1 MSRVPGLLLL
11 LILLLSI
18 VANAQDDEDSLIYGS
33 SMSGRIDNAN
43 PSAVFYFEGLRG
55 DVISINLQVTSGDL
69 DPVLT
74 VVNNQGEEI
83 MNLDDGGGSRVP
95 TIPALR
101 IPNTDRYYVT
111 VGRFGYALG
120 TTAGGFELAIQRVGV
135 SSASGSMLRYGDQ
148 VINSIS
154 DMEPQLYYSF
164 RAQRGDILN
173 IRMRRVS
180 GDLDPYLQVVNSDT
194 FVIADNDD
202 MLGATVPFDAGIEGL
217 VIEEDGLY
225 VIIASRYGQAAG
237 RSEGNFV
244 LMIEEAENSG
254 LGNSVQT
261 ALTLQVGESIDGIL
275 TNEQVANYYRFE
287 ARANDL
293 ITVRMSRLTGNL
305 DPFLVLSNAG
315 FQELIFDDDNGGGQ
329 NAEIRQYIIPAD
341 GIYYITAT
349 RLDRE
354 GGATVGSYRLELQNL
369 GNAFDGVPEGLQRI
383 GYGSTVTGSIDDTTT
398 EVIYAFWGVEGEIVT
413 VSMNRGDGDL
423 DPVVSI
429 LNSDQRAVVSDD
441 DSGSGQ
447 NARIDRY
454 VIPVTGTYYVRATR
468 YSGEPPGNPNTRG
481 SFILVLA
488 RRFN

>member
-1 MSRVPGLLLL
+1 MRRHFYL
-11 LILLLSI
+11 LIFLIFILSGI
-18 VANAQDDEDSLIYGS
+18 VNAQEEDPLAFGS
-33 SMSGRIDNAN
+33 TISGRIDNAN
-43 PSAVFYFEGLRG
+43 PSAVFYFDGLRG
-55 DVISINLQVTSGDL
+55 EVISINLQVTSGDL

-83 MNLDDGGGSRVP
+83 MNLDDGSGSRVP

-101 IPNTDRYYVT
+101 IPRSDRYYVT

-120 TTAGGFELAIQRVGV
+120 TTAGGFELDIQRVGV

-148 VINSIS
+148 VINSIT
-154 DMEPQLYYSF
+154 DMNPQLYYSF
-164 RAQRGDILN
+164 RAQRGNIVN

-202 MLGATVPFDAGIEGL
+202 MLGATIPFDAGIEGL
-217 VIEEDGLY
+217 VVEEDGLY

-244 LMIEEAENSG
+244 LIIEEAENSG

-261 ALTLQVGESIDGIL
+261 AMTMQVGETIDGSL
-275 TNEQVANYYRFE
+275 SDAQFANYYRFE
-287 ARANDL
+287 ARTNDL
-293 ITVRMSRLTGNL
+293 ITINMSRSTGNL
-305 DPFLVLSNAG
+305 DSFLVLANAG
-315 FQELIFDDDNGGGQ
+315 FQELVFDDDGGGGQ
-329 NAEIRQYIIPAD
+329 NAEIRQYIVPAD
-341 GIYYITAT
+341 GIYYIIAT

-354 GGATVGSYRLELQNL
+354 AGTTVGGYRLELQNL

-383 GYGSTVTGSIDDTTT
+383 GYGSTVTGNIDDATT
-398 EVIYAFWGVEGEIVT
+398 EVIYAFWGVEGDVVT

-447 NARIDRY
+447 DARIDRY

-468 YSGEPPGNPNTRG
+468 YSGEPPGDPNTGG

>member
-1 MSRVPGLLLL
+1 MLRIFGLLFFLALL
-11 LILLLSI
+11 LP
-18 VANAQDDEDSLIYGS
+18 VTVNAQEDDPLAFGS
-33 SMSGRIDNAN
+33 TMTGRIDNAN
-43 PSAVFYFEGLRG
+43 PSAVFYFDGLRG
-55 DVISINLQVTSGDL
+55 EVISINLQVTGGDL

-83 MNLDDGGGSRVP
+83 MSLDDGSGSRVP

-101 IPNTDRYYVT
+101 IPTSDRYYVT

-120 TTAGGFELAIQRVGV
+120 TTAGGFELDIQRVGV

-154 DMEPQLYYSF
+154 DMNPQLYYSF
-164 RAQRGDILN
+164 RAQRGDIVN

-180 GDLDPYLQVVNSDT
+180 GDLDPYLQVVNSET

-202 MLGATVPFDAGIEGL
+202 MLGATIPFDAGIEGL

-225 VIIASRYGQAAG
+225 VIIASRYGQTAG

-244 LMIEEAENSG
+244 LIIEEADNSG

-261 ALTLQVGESIDGIL
+261 ALTLQVGESIDGML
-275 TNEQVANYYRFE
+275 SENQFVNYYRFE

-293 ITVRMSRLTGNL
+293 ITVRMSRATGNL
-305 DPFLVLSNAG
+305 DSFLVLANAG
-315 FQELIFDDDNGGGQ
+315 MQELIFDDDGGGGQ

-341 GIYYITAT
+341 GIYYIIAT

-354 GGATVGSYRLELQNL
+354 AGTTLGGYRLELQNL

-383 GYGSTVTGSIDDTTT
+383 GFGSTVTGNIDDTTP
-398 EVIYAFWGVEGEIVT
+398 EVVYAFWGVEGEAVT

-447 NARIDRY
+447 DARIERY

-488 RRFN
+488 RRIN

>member
-1 MSRVPGLLLL
+1 MFRASLLLFF
-11 LILLLSI
+11 LIFLSVPRI
-18 VANAQDDEDSLIYGS
+18 DAQEEDPLSFGLT
-33 SMSGRIDNAN
+33 MRGRIDNVK
-43 PSAVFYFEGLRG
+43 PSAVFYFDGLRG
-55 DVISINLQVTSGDL
+55 EVIAINLQVTSGDL

-83 MNLDDGGGSRVP
+83 MSLDDGGGSRVP

-101 IPNTDRYYVT
+101 IPRTDRYYVT

-120 TTAGGFELAIQRVGV
+120 TTAGGFELDIQRVGV

-154 DMEPQLYYSF
+154 DMNPQLYYSF
-164 RAQRGDILN
+164 RAQRGDIVN

-180 GDLDPYLQVVNSDT
+180 GDLDPYLQVVNSQT

-202 MLGATVPFDAGIEGL
+202 MLGAAVPFDAGIEGL

-244 LMIEEAENSG
+244 LMIEQAANSG
-254 LGNSVQT
+254 LSNSVQT

-275 TNEQVANYYRFE
+275 SNEQPAKYYRFE
-287 ARANDL
+287 ARTNDL
-293 ITVRMSRLTGNL
+293 ITIRMNRLTGNL
-305 DPFLVLSNAG
+305 DPFLVLANAG
-315 FQELIFDDDNGGGQ
+315 VQELVFDDDSGGGQ

-341 GIYYITAT
+341 GIYYIIAT

-354 GGATVGSYRLELQNL
+354 AGTTVGSYRLELQNL

-383 GYGSTVTGSIDDTTT
+383 GYGSTVTGSIDDTTP
-398 EVIYAFWGVEGEIVT
+398 EIIYAFWGVEGEVVT

-429 LNSDQRAVVSDD
+429 LNSDQRPVVSDD

-447 NARIDRY
+447 DARIDRY

>member
-1 MSRVPGLLLL
+1 MHRVLGLSFF
-11 LILLLSI
+11 LILFVSAAI
-18 VANAQDDEDSLIYGS
+18 SAQEDDSLTFGS
-33 SMSGRIDNAN
+33 SMRGRIDNAN
-43 PSAVFYFEGLRG
+43 PSAVFYFDGLRG
-55 DVISINLQVTSGDL
+55 EVISINLQVTGGDL

-74 VVNNQGEEI
+74 VVNNQGAEI
-83 MNLDDGGGSRVP
+83 ISLDDGSGSRVP

-101 IPNTDRYYVT
+101 IPRSDRYYVT

-120 TTAGGFELAIQRVGV
+120 TTTGGFELDIQRVGV

-164 RAQRGDILN
+164 RGQRGDIVN

-180 GDLDPYLQVVNSDT
+180 GNLDPYLQVVNSQT

-202 MLGATVPFDAGIEGL
+202 VLGATVPFDAGIEGL

-244 LMIEEAENSG
+244 LMIEKAANSG

-261 ALTLQVGESIDGIL
+261 AQILQMGESVDGIL
-275 TNEQVANYYRFE
+275 GNEQFAKYYRFE
-287 ARANDL
+287 ARTNDL
-293 ITVRMSRLTGNL
+293 ITVRMTRATGNL
-305 DPFLVLSNAG
+305 DPFLVLANAG
-315 FQELIFDDDNGGGQ
+315 VQELVFDDDSGGGQ

-341 GIYYITAT
+341 GIYYIIAT

-354 GGATVGSYRLELQNL
+354 AGTTVGSYRLELQNL

-383 GYGSTVTGSIDDTTT
+383 GYGSTMTGSIDDTTP
-398 EVIYAFWGVEGEIVT
+398 EIIYAFWGVEGEIIT

-447 NARIDRY
+447 DARIERY

-468 YSGEPPGNPNTRG
+468 YSGDPPGNPNTRG

>member
-1 MSRVPGLLLL
+1 MRRFFGFLLFFILRVSAG
-11 LILLLSI
+11 
-18 VANAQDDEDSLIYGS
+18 VNAQEDDPLSFGS
-33 SMSGRIDNAN
+33 TMTGRIDNAN
-43 PSAVFYFEGLRG
+43 PSAVFYFDGLRG
-55 DVISINLQVTSGDL
+55 EVIAINLQVTGGDL

-83 MNLDDGGGSRVP
+83 MSLDDGSCSRVP

-101 IPNTDRYYVT
+101 IPRSDRYYVT

-120 TTAGGFELAIQRVGV
+120 TTAGGFELDIQRVGV
-135 SSASGSMLRYGDQ
+135 SSASGSMLRFGDQ

-154 DMEPQLYYSF
+154 DMNPQLYYSF
-164 RAQRGDILN
+164 RAQRGDIVN

-180 GDLDPYLQVVNSDT
+180 GDLDPYLQVVNSET

-202 MLGATVPFDAGIEGL
+202 MLGATIPFDAGIEGL
-217 VIEEDGLY
+217 VIEKDGLY

-244 LMIEEAENSG
+244 LIIEEAANSG
-254 LGNSVQT
+254 MGNSVQT
-261 ALTLQVGESIDGIL
+261 ALTLQVGESIDGKL
-275 TNEQVANYYRFE
+275 TEDQFANYYRFE

-293 ITVRMSRLTGNL
+293 ITVRMSRATGNL
-305 DPFLVLSNAG
+305 DSFLVLSNAG
-315 FQELIFDDDNGGGQ
+315 VQELIFDDDGGGGQ
-329 NAEIRQYIIPAD
+329 NAEIRQYIMPAD
-341 GIYYITAT
+341 GIYYIIAT

-354 GGATVGSYRLELQNL
+354 AGITVGSYRLELQNL

-383 GYGSTVTGSIDDTTT
+383 GFGSTVTGNIDDTTP
-398 EVIYAFWGVEGEIVT
+398 EVVYAFWGVEGEIVT

-447 NARIDRY
+447 DARIERY